1 MQKKLYSN
9 YKKEM
14 NDVKNLCK
22 KYLQGTLSE
31 NDRER
36 LLYALKSDVGINA
49 WLRQSIEM
57 EDDAI
62 PDGVRERVL
71 RNVRGT
77 ASHGAEEEHLQ
88 LRLWQ
93 HRVWQYVAAVVAA
106 VLMMT
111 GIGMLTGHLLSS
123 SRQGAEGLLSIRT
136 GVGERSNVTLPD
148 GTEVQLNTKTTV
160 TYDCSMPNDERRVQV
175 DGEAYFKVAKD
186 AEHPFVV
193 SADGVDVACL
203 GTAFNIRNYGE
214 ERNISVLLTE
224 GKVRVSAGDAD
235 LTMEPNSRVVFDKG
249 SQSMSK
255 QLVNPDNYICWLNN
269 EIRYNDH
276 TMEEIAAELARNYN
290 IRIVI
295 TSDKL
300 REERFTGYLGHSSLR
315 NVLEVLSMTSNARY
329 YFDQDTVVYIYEKN

>member
-1 MQKKLYSN
+1 
-9 YKKEM
+9 M
-14 NDVKNLCK
+14 NDVKELCE
-22 KYLQGTLSE
+22 KYLQGALSE
-31 NDRER
+31 TDRER
-36 LLYALKSDVGINA
+36 LLYALKSDAGIDA

-57 EDDAI
+57 ADDAI

-71 RNVRGT
+71 GNVLGT
-77 ASHGAEEEHLQ
+77 AVGSEERQRVVPLSSVG
-88 LRLWQ
+88 
-93 HRVWQYVAAVVAA
+93 RVWQRVAAVA
-106 VLMMT
+106 VVVVMT
-111 GIGMLTGHLLSS
+111 GLGVLAGHWLMPSQ
-123 SRQGAEGLLSIRT
+123 QGAEGLLSIRT

-148 GTEVQLNTKTTV
+148 GTEVQLNAKTTV
-160 TYDCSMPNDERRVQV
+160 TYDCSMPHDERRVQV
-175 DGEAYFKVAKD
+175 DGEAYFNVAKD

-193 SADGVDVACL
+193 SADGVDVTCL

-224 GKVRVSAGDAD
+224 GKVRVSAGEAD

-255 QLVNPDNYICWLNN
+255 QLVNPDNYLCWLNN

-276 TMEEIAAELARNYN
+276 TLEEIAAELSRNYN

-295 TSDKL
+295 TSDRL

-315 NVLEVLSMTSNARY
+315 NVLEVLSMTSNMRY
-329 YFDQDTVVYIYEKN
+329 YFDQDTVVYVYERN

>member
-1 MQKKLYSN
+1 
-9 YKKEM
+9 M
-14 NDVKNLCK
+14 NDVKELCE
-22 KYLQGTLSE
+22 KYLQGALSE
-31 NDRER
+31 TDRER
-36 LLYALKSDVGINA
+36 LLYALKSDAGIDA

-57 EDDAI
+57 ADDAI
-62 PDGVRERVL
+62 PDSVRERVL
-71 RNVRGT
+71 RNVTET
-77 ASHGAEEEHLQ
+77 AAGSEEQQRVVELSSAK
-88 LRLWQ
+88 RIWQ
-93 HRVWQYVAAVVAA
+93 RVAAVAAVV
-106 VLMMT
+106 VMT
-111 GIGMLTGHLLSS
+111 GLGVLAGHWLTPSQ
-123 SRQGAEGLLSIRT
+123 QGAEGLLSIRT
-136 GVGERSNVTLPD
+136 GVGERSSVTLPD
-148 GTEVQLNTKTTV
+148 GTEVQLNAKTTV
-160 TYDCSMPNDERRVQV
+160 TYDCSMPHDERRVQV

-214 ERNISVLLTE
+214 ERNVSVLLTE

-249 SQSMSK
+249 SRSMSK
-255 QLVNPDNYICWLNN
+255 QLVNPDNYLCWLNN

-295 TSDKL
+295 TSDRL

>member
-1 MQKKLYSN
+1 
-9 YKKEM
+9 M
-14 NDVKNLCK
+14 NDVKDLCE
-22 KYLQGTLSE
+22 KYLQGALSAI
-31 NDRER
+31 DRER
-36 LLYALKSDVGINA
+36 LLYTLKNDAGIDA
-49 WLRQSIEM
+49 WLRQSIELA
-57 EDDAI
+57 DDSI

-71 RNVRGT
+71 RNITET
-77 ASHGAEEEHLQ
+77 ASHGAEEGHTP
-88 LRLWQ
+88 LRPQ
-93 HRVWQYVAAVVAA
+93 PRRVWQRVAAVAAVV
-106 VLMMT
+106 LMT
-111 GIGMLTGHLLSS
+111 GIGVLAGHWLTPSQ
-123 SRQGAEGLLSIRT
+123 QGAEGMLSIRT
-136 GVGERSNVTLPD
+136 GVGERSSVTLPD
-148 GTEVQLNTKTTV
+148 GTEVRLNAKTTV
-160 TYDCSMPNDERRVQV
+160 RYDCSMPHDERRVQV
-175 DGEAYFKVAKD
+175 DGEAYFNVAKD

-193 SADGVDVACL
+193 SADGVEVACL

-249 SQSMSK
+249 SRSMSK
-255 QLVNPDNYICWLNN
+255 QLVNPDNYLCWLNN

-295 TSDKL
+295 TSDRL

>member
-1 MQKKLYSN
+1 
-9 YKKEM
+9 M
-14 NDVKNLCK
+14 NDVKDLCE
-22 KYLQGTLSE
+22 KYLQGALPAI
-31 NDRER
+31 DRER
-36 LLYALKSDVGINA
+36 LLYTLKNDARIDA
-49 WLRQSIEM
+49 WLRQSIELA
-57 EDDAI
+57 DDAI

-71 RNVRGT
+71 GNVLGT
-77 ASHGAEEEHLQ
+77 VGGSQEQQRVATLSPAK
-88 LRLWQ
+88 
-93 HRVWQYVAAVVAA
+93 RVWQRVAAVAAVV
-106 VLMMT
+106 LMT
-111 GIGMLTGHLLSS
+111 GIGVLAGHWLTPSQ
-123 SRQGAEGLLSIRT
+123 QGAEGMLSIRT
-136 GVGERSNVTLPD
+136 GVGERSSVTLPD
-148 GTEVQLNTKTTV
+148 GTEVRLNAKTTV
-160 TYDCSMPNDERRVQV
+160 RYDCSMPHDERRVQV
-175 DGEAYFKVAKD
+175 DGEAYFNVAKD

-193 SADGVDVACL
+193 SADGVEVACL

-255 QLVNPDNYICWLNN
+255 QLVNPDNYLCWLDN

-276 TMEEIAAELARNYN
+276 TLEEIAAELARNYN

-295 TSDKL
+295 TSDRL